1 MSFFKFKSLATSFLS
16 ISLFAASA
24 FSGDA
29 VPSITISNLPAA
41 QTLSVFYCNGRPA
54 AMDLGGSNPV
64 LRKVFQSPI
73 HKAIDSSGE
82 VTLPAANIPNIT
94 PFFFT
99 NYVVLAVSPTPQ
111 TIYVNNSDGSIPTYP
126 GTKQPNSGFTNL
138 ANVRYIQLTNYPVG
152 SPISFDF
159 SQPLQ

>member
-1 MSFFKFKSLATSFLS
+1 MSFFNFKSWATAFLS

-29 VPSITISNLPAA
+29 VPSITVTHLPAG
-41 QTLSVFYCNGRPA
+41 QTLYAFYCNGRPA

-64 LRKVFQSPI
+64 LRSVFQSATRKTI
-73 HKAIDSSGE
+73 GSGGE
-82 VTLPAANIPNIT
+82 VSLPAENIPNLT

-99 NYVVLAVSPTPQ
+99 NYVVLAVTPTSQ
-111 TIYVNNSDGSIPTYP
+111 TIYVNNSDGSVPTYP
-126 GTKQPNSGFTNL
+126 GTKQPTSGFSNL
-138 ANVRYIQLTNYPVG
+138 ANVRYIQLTNYPAG
-152 SPISFDF
+152 TPISFDF